1 MSVSASTRTT
11 CDAARLENSRLHK
24 AFAAPPKVVLRHRSA
39 FSYHSG
45 LSAGSFNELALS
57 RLVGRVLRPAIPSA
71 SQFASKDSEMALLKA
86 SFSQFVRR
94 RSRPLAIG
102 LGVVGVCLVCWGCRT
117 TPVSGRQQLVLVP
130 EQQEIQMGITAYDDV
145 LKKEP
150 LSKKQQYVAAVER
163 VGKRIAAVAGR
174 DDFKWEFKVIESDT
188 QNAFCLPGGKVA
200 VYEGIIPICESEAG
214 LAVVMSHEIAH
225 ALARHGGERMTQQ
238 NIKNL
243 GGKAVDWVMQEQDE
257 SKKKVVQTAY
267 GVASEYGVI
276 LPYSRK
282 HESEADLIGIELLAK
297 AGYDPSEAP
306 RFWERFGGA
315 KGGKESPPWLST
327 HPSDAQRAAD
337 LRAALPKAMQL
348 YEQAPEKVGLG
359 IKLVTVESTNIK
371 DPSIA
376 GTTRF
381 R

>member
-1 MSVSASTRTT
+1 
-11 CDAARLENSRLHK
+11 
-24 AFAAPPKVVLRHRSA
+24 
-39 FSYHSG
+39 
-45 LSAGSFNELALS
+45 
-57 RLVGRVLRPAIPSA
+57 
-71 SQFASKDSEMALLKA
+71 MALLKA
-86 SFSQFVRR
+86 SVSQLVRR
-94 RSRPLAIG
+94 QSRLLAVGVG
-102 LGVVGVCLVCWGCRT
+102 LFGVCLVCWGCRT

-130 EQQEIQMGITAYDDV
+130 EQQEMQLGATAYQEV
-145 LKKEP
+145 LQKEP
-150 LSKKQQYVAAVER
+150 LSKKQVYIEAVER

-174 DDFKWEFKVIESDT
+174 DDFDWEFKVIESET

-243 GGKAVDWVMQEQDE
+243 GGKAVDWVMQEQDDT
-257 SKKKVVQTAY
+257 KKKIVQTAY
-267 GVASEYGVI
+267 GVTTEYGVL

-282 HESEADLIGIELLAK
+282 HESEADLIGIDLLAK

-315 KGGKESPPWLST
+315 KGGKQQPAWMST

-337 LRAALPKAMQL
+337 LRAALPKAMGL
-348 YEQAPEKVGLG
+348 YNAAPEKIGLG

-371 DPSIA
+371 DPSLA
-376 GTTRF
+376 GSTRF
-381 R
+381 H

>member
-1 MSVSASTRTT
+1 
-11 CDAARLENSRLHK
+11 
-24 AFAAPPKVVLRHRSA
+24 
-39 FSYHSG
+39 
-45 LSAGSFNELALS
+45 
-57 RLVGRVLRPAIPSA
+57 
-71 SQFASKDSEMALLKA
+71 MALLKA
-86 SFSQFVRR
+86 SVWQQVRR
-94 RSRPLAIG
+94 QARLLAVGVG
-102 LGVVGVCLVCWGCRT
+102 LFGVCLACWGCRT

-130 EQQEIQMGITAYDDV
+130 EQQEMQLGATAYQEV
-145 LKKEP
+145 LQKEP
-150 LSKKQQYVAAVER
+150 LSKKQVYVEAVER

-174 DDFKWEFKVIESDT
+174 DDFDWEFKVIESET

-243 GGKAVDWVMQEQDE
+243 GGKAVDWVMQEQDD
-257 SKKKVVQTAY
+257 SKKKIVQTAY

-282 HESEADLIGIELLAK
+282 HESEADLIGIDLLAK

-315 KGGKESPPWLST
+315 KGGKQQPAWMST

-337 LRAALPKAMQL
+337 LRAALPKAMEL
-348 YEQAPEKVGLG
+348 YNAAPEKIGLG

-371 DPSIA
+371 DPSLA
-376 GTTRF
+376 GSTRF
-381 R
+381 H